1 MIRSLSQNDPTSKT
15 YEELTRIMRE
25 HLQPTPNEIAQR
37 YVFYKRDRLVGESIK
52 DYVAELRKLSEHCN
66 FADRLEESIRDKLV
80 CGLNDQKI
88 QQKLLAVRNLTLQ
101 SAMDTAV
108 AMESAAK
115 NARDLYGGVRGV
127 KNEVG
132 VYSGG
137 NSGGGVNRLDKRS
150 YKGYG
155 NVSVS
160 KKECFRCGGIKH
172 DSDHC
177 TFKSRECFG
186 CKKVG
191 HAKHRCPSL
200 KKNFLGSSGG
210 SSRGNCHKTDVVK
223 KENSMINAMGD
234 GYCDVGEEEY
244 IAELDSGM
252 NFLSLYTLGS
262 RRTGKHDPVMVDLLL
277 NGKSVSMEIDTGAAV
292 TVISE
297 ALYSELGD
305 GGVLKKAHLN
315 LSTYTG
321 EVVEPKGVGNV
332 LVEYK
337 DQKLRLPVTV
347 VSGRVPV
354 LLGRDWLKYL
364 KLCWAELFPVK
375 VNKLETDMRVKR
387 IQDKYPDVFSG
398 KLGCLQG
405 FQVNIPV
412 PKDVTPKYFK
422 PRTVPY
428 AMKKRVEEELHRLE
442 EQGVWRRVE
451 YSRWAAPIVPVLK
464 DVRDPAGPIRLCGDY
479 KMTVNQVAPCDNYP
493 IPNTSEQLATLRYG
507 EKFSKLDISHAYQ
520 HL

>member
-1 MIRSLSQNDPTSKT
+1 MATTAVFGSIAEFNADYESFTEWVERLEQWFIVNLIANIDRKKALFLSLARGYKLICSLSQNDPTSKT

-191 HAKHRCPSL
+191 HGKQLCPSL
-200 KKNFLGSSGG
+200 KK
-210 SSRGNCHKTDVVK
+210 D
-223 KENSMINAMGD
+223 
-234 GYCDVGEEEY
+234 
-244 IAELDSGM
+244 
-252 NFLSLYTLGS
+252 
-262 RRTGKHDPVMVDLLL
+262 
-277 NGKSVSMEIDTGAAV
+277 
-292 TVISE
+292 
-297 ALYSELGD
+297 
-305 GGVLKKAHLN
+305 
-315 LSTYTG
+315 
-321 EVVEPKGVGNV
+321 
-332 LVEYK
+332 
-337 DQKLRLPVTV
+337 
-347 VSGRVPV
+347 
-354 LLGRDWLKYL
+354 
-364 KLCWAELFPVK
+364 
-375 VNKLETDMRVKR
+375 
-387 IQDKYPDVFSG
+387 FSG
-398 KLGCLQG
+398 
-405 FQVNIPV
+405 
-412 PKDVTPKYFK
+412 
-422 PRTVPY
+422 
-428 AMKKRVEEELHRLE
+428 
-442 EQGVWRRVE
+442 
-451 YSRWAAPIVPVLK
+451 
-464 DVRDPAGPIRLCGDY
+464 
-479 KMTVNQVAPCDNYP
+479 
-493 IPNTSEQLATLRYG
+493 
-507 EKFSKLDISHAYQ
+507 
-520 HL
+520 